1 MLLIYKKNPGTSLCL
16 VIYKCVPSCHK
27 LFVIYGEEVSNGDTT
42 FQHAMQI
49 STVKP
54 KFDDWYVSCFSIE
67 IFPNN
72 SRKLLSANSVLF
84 SLCCSLT
91 YNIRVLSVALSH
103 FLSLLSKIWC
113 RRTNTIF
120 YPNFF
125 SKLF

>member
-1 MLLIYKKNPGTSLCL
+1 MLLIYKKNPGTSLCFF
-16 VIYKCVPSCHK
+16 IYKCVPSCHK
-27 LFVIYGEEVSNGDTT
+27 FFVIYGEEVSNRDTT

-49 STVKP
+49 LTMKP

-72 SRKLLSANSVLF
+72 SRKPKF
-84 SLCCSLT
+84 SLFCSLT
-91 YNIRVLSVALSH
+91 YNISVASVELSH
-103 FLSLLSKIWC
+103 FLSLLSKILC

-120 YPNFF
+120 NPKKF